1 MQGTQAKI
9 LIVDD
14 EPSIRT
20 LLSLLLAEIGYS
32 VRTAEEG
39 NAALEAIRHEV
50 PDILISD
57 LFMPGMSGFDL
68 LFLVRQRFPAMLT
81 IAMSGA
87 FQGSQVPSGVAAHA
101 FFQKGCN
108 IGSLLAILNSL
119 HQSECPSTQ
128 SSDRR
133 RAERRMRLDGQ
144 SDFNF
149 QL

>member
-1 MQGTQAKI
+1 MQSTKTKI

-14 EPSIRT
+14 KASIRT
-20 LLSLLLAEIGYS
+20 SLSLLLTEIGYS

-39 NAALEAIRHEV
+39 NSALEAMRQEV

-68 LFLVRQRFPAMLT
+68 LFLVRQRFSAVHT

-87 FQGSQVPSGVAAHA
+87 FHGNQVPSGVAAHA
-101 FFQKGCN
+101 FFQKGGH
-108 IGSLLAILNSL
+108 IGPLLAILNSL
-119 HQSECPSTQ
+119 NQSERPSAQ

-133 RAERRMRLDGQ
+133 RAAGKMRVDEQ
-144 SDFNF
+144 SDFKF
-149 QL
+149 QE

>member
-1 MQGTQAKI
+1 MSGIQTKI

-20 LLSLLLAEIGYS
+20 SLQLLLTEIGYS

-39 NAALEAIRHEV
+39 NSALEAMRQEV

-68 LFLVRQRFPAMLT
+68 LFLVRQGFPAVLT

-108 IGSLLAILNSL
+108 ISSLLAILNSL
-119 HQSECPSTQ
+119 HQSERPSAQ

-133 RAERRMRLDGQ
+133 HVERRMRLDRQ

-149 QL
+149 QE